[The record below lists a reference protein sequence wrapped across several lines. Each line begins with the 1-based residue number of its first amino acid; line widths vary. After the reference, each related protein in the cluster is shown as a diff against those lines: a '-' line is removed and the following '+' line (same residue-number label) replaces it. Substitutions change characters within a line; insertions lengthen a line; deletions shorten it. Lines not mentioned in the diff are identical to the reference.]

1 MRDLLVK
8 FFNTIPYGNFKLPEE
23 HYKTVLYI
31 IFSLTRQFVS
41 AETRSSLG
49 RMDIVLFSKRNIY
62 IMELK
67 LDGSTERAAEQINLK
82 RYAERFDLSGK
93 AVVKIAVNF
102 SSKTHNIDKWKL
114 ID

>member
-1 MRDLLVK
+1 
-8 FFNTIPYGNFKLPEE
+8 
-23 HYKTVLYI
+23 
-31 IFSLTRQFVS
+31 
-41 AETRSSLG
+41 
-49 RMDIVLFSKRNIY
+49 
-62 IMELK
+62 MELK